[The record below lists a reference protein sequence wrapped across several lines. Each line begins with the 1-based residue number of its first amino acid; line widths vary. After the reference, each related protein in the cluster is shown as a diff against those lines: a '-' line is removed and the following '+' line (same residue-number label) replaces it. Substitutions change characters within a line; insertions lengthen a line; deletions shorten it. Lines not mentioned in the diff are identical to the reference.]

1 MPRTISSVWKDH
13 TVSHSLASEVG
24 SGSGTRRWVCK
35 YCGKT
40 YCTTTTRLIRHV
52 SGLGG
57 MGIGACTAVPSEI
70 AEAVQK
76 ENNLAQAA
84 TSARRRE
91 SAATSIDLLEEAEVA
106 MGGVGP
112 SCSKARSR
120 TSSQCEEHDS
130 DDPMNESS
138 QRPKQRE
145 LHSSF
150 LSVGLQKQR
159 QKVAEIEIER
169 CILECNLS
177 FNVVRT
183 DAWKK
188 MVKAIA
194 QVGPCD
200 NWHGVDYNRLR
211 GPMLVE
217 EKERIEVLLS
227 SIKLG
232 WQVYGC
238 SILSDGWSDMRR
250 PHIIN
255 IMVSSCLGTYF
266 LRAIDCSKVGTR
278 ITGEF
283 IFEHIKGAIEEVG
296 VENVVQV
303 VTDNASN
310 CKRMGELLEREFPTI
325 VWTPCTAHCLD
336 LLFEDIGKLSW
347 LEPIVRDAKR
357 ITTFIRKN
365 HQALSIFRS
374 YSQKELVRLSST
386 RFAYIYH
393 VLSRLHDCLDPLR
406 MTAIDMRWIAM
417 AQGQTEAARYVQRKI
432 LDVDFWMEIQNI
444 IPILKFI
451 HVALRVVDMEGST
464 IGLVYHLYQQM
475 RHAIELSSSLSIS
488 RKNDVLRLV
497 DSRWDFLSRPI
508 HGFASLLHPYFKSP
522 NLWSNGT
529 LRHMKDLYMERILSP
544 DDQIAFDADF
554 SAYMGNIGIAYART
568 TSVRPEVTSRPLE
581 WWNHYGYGHPH
592 MSRHALRVLSQDS
605 SASPCERNWST
616 FSLVHTKLHNCLSVA
631 QLERVVFCKANLRL
645 LHSLKDL
652 QGPRQV
658 IPSVFETALTEG
670 NEVQVESSVHDE
682 QDDIYRMLH
691 LELETI
697 DRRVTRARSQRL
709 SRSSRRQTRSDA
721 PSTSTVAP
729 RGGRRK
735 LRTRRRGDPVP
746 PQEDID
752 DDIQDDPLADIEID
766 VPLLDYDDEGNP
778 IIMDM
783 VPSSESSSSDS
794 FTMDD

>member
-1 MPRTISSVWKDH
+1 
-13 TVSHSLASEVG
+13 
-24 SGSGTRRWVCK
+24 
-35 YCGKT
+35 
-40 YCTTTTRLIRHV
+40 
-52 SGLGG
+52 
-57 MGIGACTAVPSEI
+57 MGIGACTAVPQEI

-76 ENNLAQAA
+76 ENNVSQVAS
-84 TSARRRE
+84 SARRRDL
-91 SAATSIDLLEEAEVA
+91 AAASVDLVKEAEVA
-106 MGGVGP
+106 IGEIGP
-112 SCSKARSR
+112 SSSTLRGR
-120 TSSQCEEHDS
+120 TFSQREEHES
-130 DDPMNESS
+130 CVDPISESS

-159 QKVAEIEIER
+159 QKVADIEIER

-177 FNVVRT
+177 FNVVHT
-183 DAWKK
+183 DAWKR

-194 QVGPCD
+194 QVGPCE

-250 PHIIN
+250 RHIIN

-266 LRAIDCSKVGTR
+266 LRAIDCSKAGTR

-283 IFEHIKGAIEEVG
+283 IFEHIKLAIQEVG

-347 LEPIVRDAKR
+347 LEPIVRDDKR

-374 YSQKELVRLSST
+374 YTQKELVRLSST

-393 VLSRLHDCLDPLR
+393 VLSRLYDCVEPLR
-406 MTAIDMRWIAM
+406 MTAIELRWM
-417 AQGQTEAARYVQRKI
+417 TMTQGQTEAARYVQRKI
-432 LDVDFWMEIQNI
+432 LDMDFWMEIQNI

-451 HVALRVVDMEGST
+451 HVALRVVNMEGST

-475 RHAIELSSSLSIS
+475 RHAISSSS
-488 RKNDVLRLV
+488 KNDVLRLV
-497 DSRWDFLSRPI
+497 DSRWEYLSRPI
-508 HGFASLLHPYFKSP
+508 HGFAALLHPYFKRP

-529 LRHMKDLYMERILSP
+529 LHQMKDLYMERILFP

-554 SAYMGNIGIAYART
+554 SAFMGNIGIAYART
-568 TSVRPEVTSRPLE
+568 TSVRREVTSRPLE

-592 MSRHALRVLSQDS
+592 MSRHALRDS
-605 SASPCERNWST
+605 SSSPCERNWST
-616 FSLVHTKLHNCLSVA
+616 FSLVHTKLYNCLSVA
-631 QLERVVFCKANLRL
+631 QLERVVFSKANLRL
-645 LHSLKDL
+645 LQNLRDLK
-652 QGPRQV
+652 GPRQMTSIV
-658 IPSVFETALTEG
+658 CYIWSWRPLI
-670 NEVQVESSVHDE
+670 DE
-682 QDDIYRMLH
+682 LRDLAHTRYL
-691 LELETI
+691 
-697 DRRVTRARSQRL
+697 DRR
-709 SRSSRRQTRSDA
+709 RQARSDA

-735 LRTRRRGDPVP
+735 LRTRRRGDLVP
-746 PQEDID
+746 PEEDIHD
-752 DDIQDDPLADIEID
+752 DLQDDPLTDIEFD

-778 IIMDM
+778 IIMDA
-783 VPSSESSSSDS
+783 VPSSESSSSDL
-794 FTMDD
+794 FTMDDA

>member
-1 MPRTISSVWKDH
+1 MPRGISTVWKDH
-13 TVSHSLASEVG
+13 TSSHSLEGAAG

-57 MGIGACTAVPSEI
+57 MGIGACTAVPQEI

-76 ENNLAQAA
+76 ENNVSQAA
-84 TSARRRE
+84 SSARRRD
-91 SAATSIDLLEEAEVA
+91 SAAASVDLLEEAEHE
-106 MGGVGP
+106 
-112 SCSKARSR
+112 SC
-120 TSSQCEEHDS
+120 
-130 DDPMNESS
+130 DDPISESS

-150 LSVGLQKQR
+150 LSIGLQKQR
-159 QKVAEIEIER
+159 QKVVDIEIER

-183 DAWKK
+183 DAWKR

-194 QVGPCD
+194 QVGPCE

-227 SIKLG
+227 SIKLD

-250 PHIIN
+250 RHIIN
-255 IMVSSCLGTYF
+255 IMISSCLGTYF

-278 ITGEF
+278 ITRKF
-283 IFEHIKGAIEEVG
+283 IFEHIKFAIQEVG

-365 HQALSIFRS
+365 HQALSIFTS

-393 VLSRLHDCLDPLR
+393 VLSRLYDCVDPLR
-406 MTAIDMRWIAM
+406 MTAIDMRWTSM
-417 AQGQTEAARYVQRKI
+417 TQGQTEAPRYVQRKI
-432 LDVDFWMEIQNI
+432 LDMDFWMEIQNI

-464 IGLVYHLYQQM
+464 IGLVYHLYQKM
-475 RHAIELSSSLSIS
+475 RHAILSSSSLSIS
-488 RKNDVLRLV
+488 GKNDVLRLV
-497 DSRWDFLSRPI
+497 DSRWEYLSRPI
-508 HGFASLLHPYFKSP
+508 HGFATLLHPYCKSL
-522 NLWSNGT
+522 NLWSNAT

-554 SAYMGNIGIAYART
+554 SAFMGNIGIAYART
-568 TSVRPEVTSRPLE
+568 TSLRPE
-581 WWNHYGYGHPH
+581 
-592 MSRHALRVLSQDS
+592 DS
-605 SASPCERNWST
+605 SSSPCERNWSS
-616 FSLVHTKLHNCLSVA
+616 FSLVHTKLRNCLSVA

-645 LHSLKDL
+645 LQNLRDLKD
-652 QGPRQV
+652 PR
-658 IPSVFETALTEG
+658 
-670 NEVQVESSVHDE
+670 
-682 QDDIYRMLH
+682 
-691 LELETI
+691 
-697 DRRVTRARSQRL
+697 
-709 SRSSRRQTRSDA
+709 
-721 PSTSTVAP
+721 
-729 RGGRRK
+729 
-735 LRTRRRGDPVP
+735 
-746 PQEDID
+746 
-752 DDIQDDPLADIEID
+752 QDDPLADIEID
-766 VPLLDYDDEGNP
+766 VPLRDYDDEGNP
-778 IIMDM
+778 IIMDA

-794 FTMDD
+794 FTMDDA

>member
-13 TVSHSLASEVG
+13 TLSHSLASEVG
-24 SGSGTRRWVCK
+24 SESGTRRWVCK

-52 SGLGG
+52 SRLGG

-70 AEAVQK
+70 TEAVQK

-84 TSARRRE
+84 TSARRSE
-91 SAATSIDLLEEAEVA
+91 SAATSIDLMEEAEVA
-106 MGGVGP
+106 MGG
-112 SCSKARSR
+112 
-120 TSSQCEEHDS
+120 
-130 DDPMNESS
+130 
-138 QRPKQRE
+138 
-145 LHSSF
+145 
-150 LSVGLQKQR
+150 QR
-159 QKVAEIEIER
+159 QKIAEIEIEH

-177 FNVVRT
+177 FNVVCT

-188 MVKAIA
+188 MVKAIV
-194 QVGPCD
+194 QVGPRD
-200 NWHGVDYNRLR
+200 NWHGDDYNRLR

-250 PHIIN
+250 RHIIN

-266 LRAIDCSKVGTR
+266 LRAVDCSKVGTR

-283 IFEHIKGAIEEVG
+283 IFEHIKGAIQEVG

-325 VWTPCTAHCLD
+325 VWTPCTAHCLG
-336 LLFEDIGKLSW
+336 LLFKDIGKLSW

-393 VLSRLHDCLDPLR
+393 VLSRLHDCVDPLR
-406 MTAIDMRWIAM
+406 MTAIDMRWMAM
-417 AQGQTEAARYVQRKI
+417 AQGQTKASRYVQRKI
-432 LDVDFWMEIQNI
+432 LDVDFWMEIQHI

-451 HVALRVVDMEGST
+451 H
-464 IGLVYHLYQQM
+464 
-475 RHAIELSSSLSIS
+475 
-488 RKNDVLRLV
+488 
-497 DSRWDFLSRPI
+497 
-508 HGFASLLHPYFKSP
+508 
-522 NLWSNGT
+522 
-529 LRHMKDLYMERILSP
+529 
-544 DDQIAFDADF
+544 
-554 SAYMGNIGIAYART
+554 
-568 TSVRPEVTSRPLE
+568 
-581 WWNHYGYGHPH
+581 
-592 MSRHALRVLSQDS
+592 DS

-616 FSLVHTKLHNCLSVA
+616 FSLVHTKLRNCLSVA
-631 QLERVVFCKANLRL
+631 QLERVVFCKANLRF
-645 LHSLKDL
+645 LHSLRDL
-652 QGPRQV
+652 KGPRQV
-658 IPSVFETALTEG
+658 LPSVFETALTVS

-709 SRSSRRQTRSDA
+709 SRSSRRQARSNA

-729 RGGRRK
+729 KGGRRK
-735 LRTRRRGDPVP
+735 LRTHRRGDPVP
-746 PQEDID
+746 QQEDID

-766 VPLLDYDDEGNP
+766 VPLPNYDDKGNP